1 MNPASGPGDV
11 VFGERRRNLATRS
24 RAPKTERIE
33 SFQII
38 FFWKR
43 AVTVDMGRNILSI
56 GGSSGVG
63 LELVRHLTSQGDS
76 VHVAS
81 RNVNEISAIPNVSVQ
96 EYDVTRKDA
105 ELHLPESLDAMIYCP
120 GTINLK
126 PFGRITDEDFQNEL
140 EVNYLGAVRAIRLA
154 HAALKKPGK
163 SSIVLFS
170 TVAVQTGLPYHASIS
185 GAKGAVEG
193 LCRSLAAEFSPDIR
207 VNCLALSLTDTPLA
221 SGLLNS
227 DDKRMAS
234 ADRHPLKRIG
244 DPKEVAQAA
253 AFLLGKESGFI
264 TGQVIQIDGGIS
276 TLKLL

>member
-1 MNPASGPGDV
+1 
-11 VFGERRRNLATRS
+11 
-24 RAPKTERIE
+24 
-33 SFQII
+33 
-38 FFWKR
+38 
-43 AVTVDMGRNILSI
+43 MGRNILSI
-56 GGSSGVG
+56 GGNSGVG
-63 LELVRHLTSQGDS
+63 LELVKHLSSRGDS

-81 RNVNEISAIPNVSVQ
+81 RSDSEVSAIPQVRFQ

-105 ELHLPESLDAMIYCP
+105 RLNLPDSLDGMVYCP

-154 HAALKKPGK
+154 YDSLKNAEKA
-163 SSIVLFS
+163 SIVLFS

-193 LCRSLAAEFSPDIR
+193 LCRSLAAEFSPNIR

-227 DDKRMAS
+227 DDKRKAS

-253 AFLLGKESGFI
+253 AFLLGEESGFI
-264 TGQVIQIDGGIS
+264 TGQILQIDGGIS